1 MIVPMRYRLLY
12 RLLLVLTLGGVL
24 SACSTL
30 LPETHTNTTSF
41 LSFDE
46 ARTAIESLEPRKSDR
61 KALENNGFAPTQHP
75 NMTWLTHADVAHRF
89 ASGALLRRA
98 DLDPGVLACLEAR
111 DACRGVEI
119 VGARIS
125 KVRTGWFWPDFL
137 NFYRRTETT
146 GWRFNALVLF
156 VDDQVVYRTWGGQ
169 PKVDEVEIINRP
181 MGPLQNIIP

>member
-1 MIVPMRYRLLY
+1 MIVLMRYRMLCKHLF
-12 RLLLVLTLGGVL
+12 LLTLAGL
-24 SACSTL
+24 LTACSTL
-30 LPETHTNTTSF
+30 LPETHTNSTSF
-41 LSFDE
+41 QSFDE
-46 ARTAIESLEPRKSDR
+46 ARLAVEALEPRKSDR
-61 KALENNGFAPTQHP
+61 KAMENNGFAPTQHP

-89 ASGALLRRA
+89 ASGSLLRRD
-98 DLDPGVLACLEAR
+98 DLDQGVVACLEAR

-125 KVRTGWFWPDFL
+125 RVRTGSFWPDFL

-156 VDDQVVYRTWGGQ
+156 VGDQVVYRSWGGQ
-169 PKVDEVEIINRP
+169 PKVDEVEIIQRP